1 MERAISVIK
10 DFGLSKD
17 QIDQF
22 VSQVLN
28 DIHNHDGDVLSTAI
42 CLSAMESV
50 IKKIR
55 AGIKELIILE
65 SDKYQEKTFDY
76 QGAVITKASRATYDF
91 TKTDKW
97 NELSEAKKE
106 LEKVMKSITRPMA
119 DADTG
124 EIIYPAQKNI
134 SESISIKIK

>member
-1 MERAISVIK
+1 MDRAISVIK

-42 CLSAMESV
+42 CLSAMENV

-76 QGAVITKASRATYDF
+76 HGAVITKSSRATYDF

-97 NELSEAKKE
+97 NELNEAKKE
-106 LEKVMKSITRPMA
+106 LEKVMKSITKPMA